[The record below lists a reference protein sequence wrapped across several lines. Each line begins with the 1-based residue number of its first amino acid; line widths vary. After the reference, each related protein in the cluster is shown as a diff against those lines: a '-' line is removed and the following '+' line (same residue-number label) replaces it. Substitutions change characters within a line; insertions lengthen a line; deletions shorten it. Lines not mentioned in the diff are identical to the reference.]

1 MPRRTAEQWI
11 EHYHEMSEAENR
23 LRGQGYTLICGVDE
37 VGRGPLAGPVMAGAV
52 ILPPDTE
59 LVIPGVDDSK
69 KVSPKKRAELYG
81 IIQEKAIA
89 WAVGAA
95 DVETIDRINILQATM
110 LAMRRAIEQLDPQPD
125 ALLVDALT
133 LHDISIPQQPIVHGD
148 ARSVSIAAAS
158 ILAKV
163 TRDTLM
169 EELDE
174 LYPQYGFRDNK
185 GYGTAAHIAAIR
197 EYGPCPIHRKSFI
210 GHFVEEG

>member
-1 MPRRTAEQWI
+1 MPRRTQEQWI

-23 LRGQGYTLICGVDE
+23 LREQGYTLICGVDE

-69 KVSPKKRAELYG
+69 KVSAKKRAELYDV
-81 IIQEKAIA
+81 IREKAIA

-110 LAMRRAIEQLDPQPD
+110 LAMRRAIAQLTLQPD
-125 ALLVDALT
+125 ALLIDALT

-197 EYGPCPIHRKSFI
+197 E
-210 GHFVEEG
+210 

>member
-23 LRGQGYTLICGVDE
+23 LREQGYTLICGVDE

-69 KVSPKKRAELYG
+69 KVTPKKRAELYG

-110 LAMRRAIEQLDPQPD
+110 LAMRRAIAQLDPQPD

-197 EYGPCPIHRKSFI
+197 EYGPCPIHRKTFI

>member
-69 KVSPKKRAELYG
+69 KVTPKKRAELYG

-110 LAMRRAIEQLDPQPD
+110 LAMQRAIAQLDPQPD

-197 EYGPCPIHRKSFI
+197 EYGPCPIHRKTFI

>member
-1 MPRRTAEQWI
+1 
-11 EHYHEMSEAENR
+11 MSEAENR
-23 LRGQGYTLICGVDE
+23 LREQGYTLICGVDE

-69 KVSPKKRAELYG
+69 KVSAKKRAELYDV
-81 IIQEKAIA
+81 IREKAIA

-110 LAMRRAIEQLDPQPD
+110 LAMRRAIAQLTLQPD
-125 ALLVDALT
+125 ALLIDALT

-197 EYGPCPIHRKSFI
+197 EYGPCPIHRRTFI
-210 GHFVEEG
+210 GHYVESD

>member
-11 EHYHEMSEAENR
+11 THYHEMSEAENR

-133 LHDISIPQQPIVHGD
+133 LHDISIPQQSIVHGD

>member
-69 KVSPKKRAELYG
+69 KVSSKKRAELYG

>member
-11 EHYHEMSEAENR
+11 KHYHEMSEAENR

-69 KVSPKKRAELYG
+69 KVTPKKRAELYG

-89 WAVGAA
+89 WAVGAT

-110 LAMRRAIEQLDPQPD
+110 LAMQRAIAQLDPQPD

-148 ARSVSIAAAS
+148 ARSVSIEAAS

-197 EYGPCPIHRKSFI
+197 EYGPCPIHRKTFI

>member
-11 EHYHEMSEAENR
+11 THYHEMSEAENR

-133 LHDISIPQQPIVHGD
+133 LHDTSIPQQPIVHGD

-210 GHFVEEG
+210 RHFVEEG

>member
-1 MPRRTAEQWI
+1 MPRRTQEQWI

-23 LRGQGYTLICGVDE
+23 LREQGYTLICGVDE

-69 KVSPKKRAELYG
+69 KVSAKKRAELYDV
-81 IIQEKAIA
+81 IREKAIA

-110 LAMRRAIEQLDPQPD
+110 LAMRRAIAQLTLQPD
-125 ALLVDALT
+125 ALLIDALT

-197 EYGPCPIHRKSFI
+197 EYGPCPIHRRTFI
-210 GHFVEEG
+210 GHFVESD

>member
-1 MPRRTAEQWI
+1 M
-11 EHYHEMSEAENR
+11 
-23 LRGQGYTLICGVDE
+23 
-37 VGRGPLAGPVMAGAV
+37 
-52 ILPPDTE
+52 
-59 LVIPGVDDSK
+59 
-69 KVSPKKRAELYG
+69 
-81 IIQEKAIA
+81 
-89 WAVGAA
+89 
-95 DVETIDRINILQATM
+95 ETIDRINILQATM

>member
-11 EHYHEMSEAENR
+11 THYHEMSEAENR

-81 IIQEKAIA
+81 IIQEKSIA

>member
-11 EHYHEMSEAENR
+11 THYHEMSEAENR

-69 KVSPKKRAELYG
+69 KVNPKKRAELYG

-158 ILAKV
+158 I
-163 TRDTLM
+163 
-169 EELDE
+169 
-174 LYPQYGFRDNK
+174 
-185 GYGTAAHIAAIR
+185 
-197 EYGPCPIHRKSFI
+197 
-210 GHFVEEG
+210 

>member
-11 EHYHEMSEAENR
+11 THYHEMSEAENR

>member
-11 EHYHEMSEAENR
+11 KHYHEMSEAENR

-69 KVSPKKRAELYG
+69 KVTPKKRAELYG

-110 LAMRRAIEQLDPQPD
+110 LAMQRAIAQLDPQPD

-197 EYGPCPIHRKSFI
+197 EYGPCPIHRKTFI

>member
-1 MPRRTAEQWI
+1 
-11 EHYHEMSEAENR
+11 MSEAENR

-210 GHFVEEG
+210 RHFVEEG

>member
-1 MPRRTAEQWI
+1 
-11 EHYHEMSEAENR
+11 MSEAENR
-23 LRGQGYTLICGVDE
+23 LREQGYTLICGVDE

-69 KVSPKKRAELYG
+69 KVSAKKRAELYDV
-81 IIQEKAIA
+81 IREKAIA

-110 LAMRRAIEQLDPQPD
+110 LAMRRAIAQLTLQPD
-125 ALLVDALT
+125 ALLIDALT

-197 EYGPCPIHRKSFI
+197 EYGPCPIHRRTFI
-210 GHFVEEG
+210 GHFVESD

>member
-11 EHYHEMSEAENR
+11 THYHEMSEAENR

-174 LYPQYGFRDNK
+174 LYPQFGFRDNK
-185 GYGTAAHIAAIR
+185 GYGTAAHVAAIR

>member
-11 EHYHEMSEAENR
+11 KHYHEMSEAENR

-69 KVSPKKRAELYG
+69 KVTPKKRAELYG

-89 WAVGAA
+89 WAVGAT

-110 LAMRRAIEQLDPQPD
+110 LAMQRAIAQLDPQPD

-197 EYGPCPIHRKSFI
+197 EYGPCPIHRKTFI